1 MDICE
6 VRSYDPEDVGAD
18 ALFRKLAPGSFTL
31 NERYYKTMLPY
42 WEMEG
47 DKLTKLEILPI
58 KVCRSEKPYN
68 MAGVPLAADP
78 MEIYDQLVY
87 ASKPYGTQFE
97 IDGDIIRVKL

>member
-1 MDICE
+1 M
-6 VRSYDPEDVGAD
+6 GAD

-42 WEMEG
+42 WEMEDG
-47 DKLTKLEILPI
+47 KLTKLEILPI
-58 KVCRSEKPYN
+58 KVGRSEKPYH
-68 MAGVPLAADP
+68 MAGIPLAADP

-87 ASKPYGTQFE
+87 ASKPYGTEFE